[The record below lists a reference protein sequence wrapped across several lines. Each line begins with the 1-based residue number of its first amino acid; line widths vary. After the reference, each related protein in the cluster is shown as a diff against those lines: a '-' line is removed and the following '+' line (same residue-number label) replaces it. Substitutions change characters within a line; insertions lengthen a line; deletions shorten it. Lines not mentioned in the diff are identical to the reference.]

1 MIECRTDSL
10 AQLDTRQALIRA
22 GIEML
27 SERGF
32 VATGIE
38 RILKACEVPK
48 GSFYH
53 YFASKN
59 AFGLE
64 VLVEYDALWQR
75 KLARLLRDSN
85 TTPLQ
90 RIDNY
95 ILEAAEGLKKF
106 DYKRGCLVG
115 NMAQELA
122 GLDDAFRVKISAI
135 LTAWGGI
142 VAECL
147 REAVDCSEV
156 RRDLDVEK
164 TAEFFWTAWEGA
176 ILRAKLDRSVDQL
189 QKFRDVF
196 FGLIGARV

>member
-10 AQLDTRQALIRA
+10 AELDTRQALIRA

-85 TTPLQ
+85 ATPLQ
-90 RIDNY
+90 RFDNY
-95 ILEAAEGLKKF
+95 ILEAAEGPKKL
-106 DYKRGCLVG
+106 DYKRACLVG
-115 NMAQELA
+115 NMAEELA
-122 GLDDAFRVKISAI
+122 GLDDAFRVEISAI

-142 VAECL
+142 VAQDL
-147 REAVDCSEV
+147 R
-156 RRDLDVEK
+156 
-164 TAEFFWTAWEGA
+164 
-176 ILRAKLDRSVDQL
+176 
-189 QKFRDVF
+189 
-196 FGLIGARV
+196 